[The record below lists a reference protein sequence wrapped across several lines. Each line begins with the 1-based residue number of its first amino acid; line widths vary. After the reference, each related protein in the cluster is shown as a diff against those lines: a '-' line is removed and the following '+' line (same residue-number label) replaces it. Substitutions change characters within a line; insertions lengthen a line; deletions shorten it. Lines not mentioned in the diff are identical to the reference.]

1 MFVAVSTESFTPAAG
16 EAPPLAGVCEKV
28 GEAGFDKVEL
38 HLDEAAGPLKPSEI
52 AAAPERF
59 AARFREITRLTPIAF
74 CLAEEVPPSVTAG
87 LAKAAKHL
95 KVAQLTVPAS
105 PLGTPFNDEVD
116 RLKAHH
122 AAAGP
127 EAVRVSVRTRAGE
140 LTEDPDTAVQ
150 LCRAVKGLGVTY
162 DPSYFVS
169 GPYAEVDREGLWPHV
184 FHVHLRDTSQDRLQV
199 KTGLG
204 EIDYGKL
211 IARLQKENYAGA
223 LSVDLLPEEVEAEE
237 RALELRK
244 LRMLL
249 ETLL

>member
-1 MFVAVSTESFTPAAG
+1 MYVAVSTESFAPADG
-16 EAPPLAGVCEKV
+16 PAPDLAFVCEKAE
-28 GEAGFDKVEL
+28 EAGFDKLEL
-38 HLDEAAGPLKPSEI
+38 FLDAGGGTLDPAEI
-52 AAAPERF
+52 AADPEAF
-59 AARFREITRLTPIAF
+59 AQRYRDVTRLTPISF
-74 CLAEEVPPSVTAG
+74 CLAEDVPAPVTAG
-87 LAKAAKHL
+87 LAKAAKQL
-95 KVAQLTVPAS
+95 KIAHLTVPSS
-105 PLGTPFNDEVD
+105 PLGTPFNDEID

-122 AAAGP
+122 AAAAP
-127 EAVRVSVRTRAGE
+127 EGVRVSVRTRSGE

-150 LCRAVKGLGVTY
+150 LCGAVKGLGVTY

-169 GPYAEVDREGLWPHV
+169 GPYAKVDQDGLFPHV

-204 EIDYGKL
+204 EVDYSRL
-211 IARLQKENYAGA
+211 IASLEKANYAGA
-223 LSVDLLPEEVEAEE
+223 LAVDLLPEEVDAEE

>member
-1 MFVAVSTESFTPAAG
+1 MFVAVSTESFQPADGPARPFP
-16 EAPPLAGVCEKV
+16 EVCEKAV
-28 GEAGFDKVEL
+28 EAGYDKLEL
-38 HLDEAAGPLKPSEI
+38 HLDEAAGPLRPSEI
-52 AAAPERF
+52 AAAPDAF
-59 AARFREITRLTPIAF
+59 AARYREVTRLTPIAF
-74 CLAEEVPPSVTAG
+74 CVADEIPPSVTAG
-87 LAKAAKHL
+87 LARAAKQL
-95 KVAQLTVPAS
+95 KIAQLTVPAS

-122 AAAGP
+122 AAASP
-127 EAVRVSVRTRAGE
+127 EAVRVSVRTRSGE

-150 LCRAVKGLGVTY
+150 LCRAVKGLGVTF

-169 GPYAEVDREGLWPHV
+169 GPYASVDREGLFPHV
-184 FHVHLRDTSQDRLQV
+184 FHVHLRDTSADRLQV
-199 KTGLG
+199 KAGLG

-211 IARLQKENYAGA
+211 IQRLEKEDYRGA
-223 LSVDLLPEEVEAEE
+223 LAVDLLPEEVDPEE